1 MSYMDFR
8 FSIGLFIFLCVQQT
22 HAQSALDFLSA
33 GSRFG
38 VFAVQQM
45 LASPP
50 LPSPEANQLH
60 KISIQAGYSS
70 SKIRGSYI
78 NDGETTSTYY
88 ESDPKGYAVG
98 LAYTSPSYGRFSYF
112 GYALYSSA
120 KGDLKRVAD
129 AQWGIKDNNITG
141 TAAAV
146 ALNMI
151 VLGDLNS
158 PVNVGAFFGVQAIQI
173 KTAGKWGLINNP
185 PNHPPPT
192 EPMTFSQ
199 MSYGPLS
206 GLQVKFRIGSF
217 AIVPYALYFHDSSN
231 RCSKLHYE
239 GLTTQDNSC
248 IFKVSASYGAAGLLL
263 GLGGLRATVYSK
275 VWTFTDQKDSNST
288 VFKLGYSFEF

>member
-1 MSYMDFR
+1 MFLK
-8 FSIGLFIFLCVQQT
+8 FSIGLVIFLCAQQT
-22 HAQSALDFLSA
+22 YAQSATDFLSA

-50 LPSPEANQLH
+50 LPSPDANPLH

-78 NDGETTSTYY
+78 ATGDTDATYY
-88 ESDPKGYAVG
+88 ESNPKGYAVG

-120 KGDLKRVAD
+120 KGDLKRVA
-129 AQWGIKDNNITG
+129 AAEWGIKDNNITG
-141 TAAAV
+141 TAVAG

-158 PVNVGAFFGVQAIQI
+158 PVNVSTFLGVQAIQV

-185 PNHPPPT
+185 PNHPPPS
-192 EPMTFSQ
+192 ELMTFSQ
-199 MSYGPLS
+199 MSYGPL
-206 GLQVKFRIGSF
+206 GGAQIKFRIGSF

-239 GLTTQDNSC
+239 GSTTQDNGC

-263 GLGGLRATVYSK
+263 GLGGIRATVYSK